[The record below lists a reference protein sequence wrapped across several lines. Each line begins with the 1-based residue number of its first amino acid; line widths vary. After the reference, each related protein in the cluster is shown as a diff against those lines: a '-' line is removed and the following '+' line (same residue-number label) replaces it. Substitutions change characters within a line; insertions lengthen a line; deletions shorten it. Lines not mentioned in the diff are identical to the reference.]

1 MQDNES
7 GQTEFEQR
15 LIALLDQVKQFDES
29 QRTAVGKDVLKTIL
43 AVMKRNPLD
52 TSTNTRA
59 PWVCEIITSVS
70 SLISEQVRDTVAIA
84 ETLQLYRT
92 FPKIIDADV
101 PKSLGLFKHLV
112 AFRKNT
118 GEANHEIGRF
128 IQLLKMK
135 HQKVTTE
142 IIEDMI
148 HNVGAE
154 ATFNG

>member
-1 MQDNES
+1 M
-7 GQTEFEQR
+7 
-15 LIALLDQVKQFDES
+15 
-29 QRTAVGKDVLKTIL
+29 
-43 AVMKRNPLD
+43 
-52 TSTNTRA
+52 
-59 PWVCEIITSVS
+59 
-70 SLISEQVRDTVAIA
+70 
-84 ETLQLYRT
+84 
-92 FPKIIDADV
+92 